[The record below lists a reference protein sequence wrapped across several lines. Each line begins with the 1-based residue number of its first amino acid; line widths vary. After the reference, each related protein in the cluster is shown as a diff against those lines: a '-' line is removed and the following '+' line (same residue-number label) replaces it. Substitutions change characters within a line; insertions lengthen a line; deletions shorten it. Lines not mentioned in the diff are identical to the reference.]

1 MLTNFNNA
9 NDMNTL
15 ASDTISSYIQD
26 GYRIDAKES
35 VVDHEKDKNCTFKVV
50 LKKDV
55 DGVLCKTIITLHESD
70 NFSKNSNLNFKTF
83 TYHKIDLVNGLV
95 WDEESRTFSSSHRSV
110 PTNNTSNK
118 NDDCLHDSAGK
129 IILNVKGKEYEVNDL
144 HNKQCKLDWLKSDD
158 NSAGQSTRKSG
169 FNRLSDVIKFVD
181 NSSSVVDYARCCDD
195 KSKADSVPTNDECNL
210 ISSDDLEDSLIKL
223 VSYIFGK

>member
-35 VVDHEKDKNCTFKVV
+35 VVDHEKNKNCTFKVV

-55 DGVLCKTIITLHESD
+55 DGVLCKTVITLHESD

-83 TYHKIDLVNGLV
+83 TYHKIDLVNGIV

-144 HNKQCKLDWLKSDD
+144 RNKQCKLDLLKS
-158 NSAGQSTRKSG
+158 NTSKAEQSTNKSG

-181 NSSSVVDYARCCDD
+181 NNCTSDDYEKCCDD
-195 KSKADSVPTNDECNL
+195 KSKVDSASTNDECDL
-210 ISSDDLEDSLIKL
+210 ISNDDLEDSLIKL

>member
-1 MLTNFNNA
+1 MLTNFNHT

-15 ASDTISSYIQD
+15 ASDTINSYIQD

-35 VVDHEKDKNCTFKVV
+35 VVDHEKDKNCTFRVV

-70 NFSKNSNLNFKTF
+70 SFNDSNKLNLKTS
-83 TYHKIDLVNGLV
+83 TYHKVDLVDGLV
-95 WDEESRTFSSSHRSV
+95 WDEESRTFSSSHRSASV
-110 PTNNTSNK
+110 NNASNK
-118 NDDCLHDSAGK
+118 KDNDSAGK
-129 IILNVKGKEYEVNDL
+129 IILNVNGKEYEVNDL
-144 HNKQCKLDWLKSDD
+144 HNKQIKLDCLKSND
-158 NSAGQSTRKSG
+158 SRAEQSTRKSG
-169 FNRLSDVIKFVD
+169 FNRLSDVIKFMD
-181 NSSSVVDYARCCDD
+181 NNDNIDDYARCCDD
-195 KSKADSVPTNDECNL
+195 KSKADSGPTNDECDL